1 MLVRLVTAMPRLAD
15 AITVVSL
22 LPAQVYADE
31 MRAAGVNVV
40 ELDFS
45 GIAGPI
51 AGLFRLAKLIAELRP
66 EIVQGWMYHGD
77 LAALL
82 AVSKSGRRRQTC
94 LVWGIRCA
102 ELDLSHYSRML
113 RLVIKACTLL
123 SGRPDAVTANSH
135 AGMTY
140 HRRLGYHPR
149 HCEVIPN
156 GIDIDVFK
164 PDPAARAAV
173 RQQLGIAEDCLVV
186 AHVARVDPMKDH
198 ETFLA
203 AMKELPDITA
213 LMIGGGTEHLPGAPN
228 LLRLGR
234 RADVPALLAAADFV
248 ASSSIGE
255 GFSNVVAE
263 GMACALSAIAT
274 DVGDA
279 REIVGDTGL
288 IVPPRDAPALA
299 EAIRT
304 LAAEPATVR
313 RARGQR
319 ARARIVERFSLDR
332 AAARFR
338 ALYGQLLAQRST
350 RRPSGD
356 AQGASISGADHGS

>member
-1 MLVRLVTAMPRLAD
+1 MLARLVTARPRLAD

-40 ELDFS
+40 ELDFR
-45 GIAGPI
+45 GVAGPI
-51 AGLFRLAKLIAELRP
+51 AGLFRLAKLIAALRP

-82 AVSKSGRRRQTC
+82 ALAMSGCRRQTC

-102 ELDLSHYSRML
+102 ELDLSRYSLML

-123 SGRPDAVTANSH
+123 SGRPDAVTANSQ

-140 HRRLGYHPR
+140 HIGLGYHPR
-149 HCEVIPN
+149 HNEVIPN

-164 PDPAARAAV
+164 PDAAARAAV
-173 RQQLGIAEDCLVV
+173 RRQLGLAEDCVVV

-198 ETFLA
+198 ETFLTA
-203 AMKELPDITA
+203 IKELPDIKA
-213 LMIGGGTEHLPGAPN
+213 MMIGSGTEQLPAAPN

-234 RADVPALLAAADFV
+234 RGDVPALLAAADFV
-248 ASSSIGE
+248 VSSSIGE
-255 GFSNVVAE
+255 GFSNVIAE
-263 GMACALSAIAT
+263 GMACALPAIAT
-274 DVGDA
+274 AVGDA
-279 REIVGDTGL
+279 REIVGDTGR
-288 IVPPRDAPALA
+288 IVPPRDPRALA

-304 LAAEPATVR
+304 LANEPTAERAAR
-313 RARGQR
+313 GHRARD
-319 ARARIVERFSLDR
+319 RIVERFSLDR
-332 AAARFR
+332 AAARFS
-338 ALYGQLLAQRST
+338 ALYGHLLAQHLHSFPT
-350 RRPSGD
+350 IPT
-356 AQGASISGADHGS
+356 ALL